1 MMPRSTSTS
10 SGGRS
15 AMTDEEREEAYSA
28 LNARL
33 MELAPTIYGYDRQSI
48 FAASNR
54 CERTCPV
61 LAGPCFRAGWHG
73 LLLSA

>member
-1 MMPRSTSTS
+1 
-10 SGGRS
+10 
-15 AMTDEEREEAYSA
+15 MTDEEREEAYSA

-54 CERTCPV
+54 VNVP
-61 LAGPCFRAGWHG
+61 A
-73 LLLSA
+73 LSSRNTPSVWTAWASPSA